1 MTRGELERDV
11 ATYHRLK
18 ATAPAEPSQELRAA
32 SITGMDAR
40 AAAARLQ
47 AEGQTEA
54 AAARQLHAD
63 TASAQASE
71 LEGRL
76 ETYRRWEEA
85 TSEDRARA
93 ARGTKELARRGR
105 EARTEIDH
113 HIPAEADQEHPAG
126 KPMSLVDQVR
136 RDMANLA
143 ALEAKLES
151 DVGTREHQPAPGT
164 EPEELAPPDPKRQA
178 AMNSVDAAL
187 VAVAE
192 VQAEAA
198 QRDAS
203 REVHLRQ
210 ERQAEAEA
218 TGPSAW
224 VPGPHTPAWGSPEP
238 YAEQPAADVEAE
250 ASL

>member
-1 MTRGELERDV
+1 
-11 ATYHRLK
+11 
-18 ATAPAEPSQELRAA
+18 
-32 SITGMDAR
+32 MDAR

-63 TASAQASE
+63 TASVQASE
-71 LEGRL
+71 LDGRL
-76 ETYRRWEEA
+76 ETYQRWEEA

-113 HIPAEADQEHPAG
+113 HITAEAGQEHSAG
-126 KPMSLVDQVR
+126 KPMSLLDQVR

-151 DVGTREHQPAPGT
+151 DVDTREHQPAPGT
-164 EPEELAPPDPKRQA
+164 EPEKLAPPDPKRQA

-187 VAVAE
+187 AAVAE

-203 REVHLRQ
+203 REAHLCQ

-224 VPGPHTPAWGSPEP
+224 VPGPRTPAWGSPEP
-238 YAEQPAADVEAE
+238 YTEQPGADVEAE